1 MFPSDTYIERRKQLK
16 KQVGSGVILF
26 MGNQESPM
34 NYPDNPFTFRQDSS
48 FLYYFGLNLPSIAAV
63 IDVDED
69 KEFIFGDEPTMAD
82 IIFLGPQKPLS
93 EPAGQVGVKQTG
105 SLDEMATLLAKA
117 TSSKKKVHFL
127 PQYRADN
134 IIKLEKLL
142 SIPNAEIAE
151 NVSVELIKAVA
162 AQRSIKSAEETAEI
176 EIAMNIACEMHV
188 GAMKAARPGMYEYE
202 ISGLIEGLAL
212 SMGGRISFPV
222 IFSIHGETLHN
233 HYHGNM
239 MNAGDIAI
247 NDSGAETAMNYCSD
261 ITRTIPIGGKFTSR
275 QKDIY
280 NIVFDA
286 EEKCMQAVKP
296 GVEFRDIHL
305 LAGELLSAGLKELGL
320 MKGDPAE
327 AARAGAH
334 TLFFQCGLGHMMGL
348 DVHDMEGLGEDYVG
362 YTDTI
367 KRNPQFGFCSLRM
380 GKALEVGHVMTVEPG
395 VYFIPELI
403 NRWKAENKLEQ
414 FINYDKVEE
423 YRDFG
428 GVRLEDCILV
438 TKEGFRLLGKPIPKS
453 IEEVEALASI

>member
-1 MFPSDTYIERRKQLK
+1 MFPADTYIERRKQLK
-16 KQVGSGVILF
+16 KQIGSGVILF

-34 NYPDNPFTFRQDSS
+34 NYPDNPFMFRQDSS
-48 FLYYFGLNLPSIAAV
+48 FLYYFGLNFPSIAAV

-69 KEFIFGDEPTMAD
+69 KENIFGDEPSMND

-93 EPAGQVGVKQTG
+93 ESAGQVGVKQAG
-105 SLDEMATLLAKA
+105 SLDEMITLLAKA
-117 TSSKKKVHFL
+117 TGSNRKVHFL

-134 IIKLEKLL
+134 VIKLEKLL
-142 SIPNAEIAE
+142 SIPHAEIAS

-162 AQRSIKSAEETAEI
+162 AQRSIKSAEEIAEI
-176 EIAMNIACEMHV
+176 EVAMNIGYEMHV
-188 GAMKAARPGMYEYE
+188 AAMKAARPGMYEYE
-202 ISGLIEGLAL
+202 VSGLIEGTAL
-212 SMGGRISFPV
+212 SMGGRMSFPV

-233 HYHGNM
+233 HYHGNVM
-239 MNAGDIAI
+239 KAGDIAI

-280 NIVFDA
+280 NIVLDA

-305 LAGELLSAGLKELGL
+305 LGGELLSAGLKELGL

-428 GVRLEDCILV
+428 GVRLEDDVLV
-438 TKEGFRLLGKPIPKS
+438 TEDGWRLLGKPIPKS
-453 IEEVEALASI
+453 IEEVETLASL

>member
-1 MFPSDTYIERRKQLK
+1 MFPADTYIERRKQLK
-16 KQVGSGVILF
+16 KQIGSGVILF
-26 MGNQESPM
+26 MGNHESPM
-34 NYPDNPFTFRQDSS
+34 NYKDNTFTFRQDSS
-48 FLYYFGLNLPSIAAV
+48 FLYYFGLNFPSIAAI

-69 KEFIFGDEPTMAD
+69 KEFIFGNEPTMAD
-82 IIFLGPQKPLS
+82 IVFLGPQNPLS
-93 EPAGQVGVKQTG
+93 ESAGQVGVKQTG
-105 SLDEMATLLAKA
+105 SLDDMATLLAKV
-117 TSSKKKVHFL
+117 TGSNRKVHYL

-134 IIKLEKLL
+134 VIKLEKLI
-142 SIPNAEIAE
+142 SIPHTKIAS
-151 NVSVELIKAVA
+151 NVSIELVKAVA
-162 AQRSIKSAEETAEI
+162 AQRSIKSAEEIAEI
-176 EIAMNIACEMHV
+176 EVAVNIGYEMHV

-202 ISGLIEGLAL
+202 VSGLIEGSAL

-233 HYHGNM
+233 HYHGNVM
-239 MNAGDIAI
+239 KAGDIAI

-280 NIVFDA
+280 SIVLDT
-286 EEKCMQAVKP
+286 EERCIQAVKP
-296 GVEFRDIHL
+296 GVEFRNIHL
-305 LAGELLSAGLKELGL
+305 LAGELLLTGLKELGL
-320 MKGDPAE
+320 VKGDPKE

-334 TLFFQCGLGHMMGL
+334 TLFFQCGLGHHMGL

-367 KRNPQFGFCSLRM
+367 KRNNDFGFCSLRM
-380 GKALEVGHVMTVEPG
+380 GKALEVDHVMTVEPG

-403 NRWKAENKLEQ
+403 NRWKAENKLSQ

-428 GVRLEDCILV
+428 GVRIEDDVLV
-438 TKEGFRLLGKPIPKS
+438 TEDGCRLLGKPIPKS
-453 IEEVEALASI
+453 IEEVEALASL

>member
-1 MFPSDTYIERRKQLK
+1 MFPAETYIERRKQLK
-16 KQVGSGVILF
+16 KQIGSGVILF
-26 MGNQESPM
+26 MGNPESPM
-34 NYPDNPFTFRQDSS
+34 NYTDNPFTFRQDSS

-69 KEFIFGDEPTMAD
+69 KEFIFGDEPSMND

-117 TSSKKKVHFL
+117 TGSNRKVHFL
-127 PQYRADN
+127 PQYRAEN

-142 SIPNAEIAE
+142 SIPNAEIAS

-162 AQRSIKSAEETAEI
+162 AQRSIKSAEEIAEI
-176 EIAMNIACEMHV
+176 EIAMNIGYEMHV

-202 ISGLIEGLAL
+202 VSGLIEGTAL
-212 SMGGRISFPV
+212 SMGGRMSFPV

-239 MNAGDIAI
+239 MKAGDIVI
-247 NDSGAETAMNYCSD
+247 NDSGAETAMNYSSD
-261 ITRTIPIGGKFTSR
+261 VTRTIPIGGKFTSR

-280 NIVFDA
+280 NIVLDA
-286 EEKCMQAVKP
+286 HETCMQAVKP

-320 MKGDPAE
+320 MKGDPTE

-334 TLFFQCGLGHMMGL
+334 TLFFQCGLGHQMGL
-348 DVHDMEGLGEDYVG
+348 DAHDMEGLGEDYVG

-380 GKALEVGHVMTVEPG
+380 GKALEVDHVMTVEPG

-414 FINYDKVEE
+414 FINYDKVES
-423 YRDFG
+423 YLDFG
-428 GVRLEDCILV
+428 GVRLEDDILV
-438 TKEGFRLLGKPIPKS
+438 TEDGCKLLGRPIPKT
-453 IEEVEALASI
+453 IEEVEALASD